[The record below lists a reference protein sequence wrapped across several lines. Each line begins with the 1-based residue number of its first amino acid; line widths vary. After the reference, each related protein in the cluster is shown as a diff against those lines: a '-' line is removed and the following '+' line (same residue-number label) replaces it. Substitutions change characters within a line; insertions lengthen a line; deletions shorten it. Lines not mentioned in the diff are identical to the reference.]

1 MLKKLIRIIIPLLT
15 CYSLFAQD
23 YILFENIYLEPI
35 NGQTTKLVQGVKKHN
50 AKYHDGVN
58 GPKAYL
64 FFVWTGEYSGQY
76 VWVKGPMKWSELDG
90 AAGEAHTKDW
100 EMNVDKYGR
109 SHNIQY
115 SLRDEDLTYNPNNE
129 TVGENVLIRTFDVN
143 NKYGD
148 MAAVRGAIKLIKE
161 TLVKMNSDIAR
172 RVYTNEFRTF
182 DRRDIFLVY
191 PFQSW
196 EKFEGPN
203 TLPLGTGRAFEEYN
217 GEGSLRKLLLDV
229 WDKHTDGWSDE
240 VRTMVK

>member
-1 MLKKLIRIIIPLLT
+1 MLKKLIGIIIPLLT

-50 AKYHDGVN
+50 AKYHNGVN
-58 GPKAYL
+58 GPEAYL

-76 VWVKGPMKWSELDG
+76 VWVKGPAKWSDLDD

-115 SLRDEDLTYNPNNE
+115 FLRDEDLTYNPNNE
-129 TVGENVLIRTFDVN
+129 TVGENVVIRTFDVN
-143 NKYGD
+143 NKSGD
-148 MAAVRGAIKLIKE
+148 MPAVRGAIKLVKE
-161 TLVKMNSDIAR
+161 TLEKMNSNVAR
-172 RVYTNEFRTF
+172 RVYRNEFRTF
-182 DRRDIFLVY
+182 DRRDISLVY
-191 PFQSW
+191 PFQNW

-203 TLPLGTGRAFEEYN
+203 TLPAGFASDFEKYN
-217 GEGSLRKLLLDV
+217 GEGSVRKLLLDV